1 MSRFFDA
8 LKEASRSPNAHGDSG
23 QKPYVAPFGNI
34 DQNSE
39 TEAPPI
45 DRVPRL
51 EPFQPHV
58 VEAEGSGAFGAARK
72 LLDSLQPQ
80 PSEPYVD
87 QAAKWQPAE
96 VVLDPKARVIAH
108 TADAGVLEHYRR
120 LRTKI
125 MQQQATKPF
134 RILLVA
140 SPNPQEGKTIT
151 VLNLGCVFAM
161 LPNFKVLVVDGD
173 MRRGTIGKSLGIE
186 EHLGLSDVIEGTSSM
201 EQAILKA
208 KDMPLHFL
216 LRGTSKK
223 PPAEILQSAR
233 LGRCFR
239 EMAERFDLVVVDSP
253 PTNLVTDVQQ
263 LAENSEAV
271 VLVAR
276 AFSTK
281 RKALEQAA
289 QDLKRFR
296 MIGTVLNGGTRAQL
310 YRRKYNGYY

>member
-1 MSRFFDA
+1 
-8 LKEASRSPNAHGDSG
+8 
-23 QKPYVAPFGNI
+23 
-34 DQNSE
+34 
-39 TEAPPI
+39 
-45 DRVPRL
+45 
-51 EPFQPHV
+51 
-58 VEAEGSGAFGAARK
+58 
-72 LLDSLQPQ
+72 
-80 PSEPYVD
+80 
-87 QAAKWQPAE
+87 
-96 VVLDPKARVIAH
+96 
-108 TADAGVLEHYRR
+108 
-120 LRTKI
+120 
-125 MQQQATKPF
+125 
-134 RILLVA
+134 
-140 SPNPQEGKTIT
+140 
-151 VLNLGCVFAM
+151 
-161 LPNFKVLVVDGD
+161 
-173 MRRGTIGKSLGIE
+173 
-186 EHLGLSDVIEGTSSM
+186 M

-216 LRGTSKK
+216 LKGTSKK